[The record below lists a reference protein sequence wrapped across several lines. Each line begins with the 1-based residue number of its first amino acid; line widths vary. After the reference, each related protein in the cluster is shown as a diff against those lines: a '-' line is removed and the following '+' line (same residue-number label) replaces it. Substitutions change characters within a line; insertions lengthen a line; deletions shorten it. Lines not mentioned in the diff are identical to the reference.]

1 MSNDT
6 NIKIK
11 MNNSIFQP
19 IEDSYSRV

>member
-1 MSNDT
+1 
-6 NIKIK
+6 